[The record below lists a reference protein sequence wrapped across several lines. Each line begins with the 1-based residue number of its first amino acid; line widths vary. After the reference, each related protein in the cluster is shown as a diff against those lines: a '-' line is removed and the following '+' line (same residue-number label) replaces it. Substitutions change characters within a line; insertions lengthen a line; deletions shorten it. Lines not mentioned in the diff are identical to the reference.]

1 MGRLEVDVGPAAFTC
16 ADDRGR
22 YRLYFPRPWI
32 AVQRVEGH
40 CSTLMAT
47 QSTEWIGAQARL
59 GQLDVYNDFE
69 ELTSFTSEGRQ
80 HTIDWTMAHPG
91 LVGTVHTLVGSPL
104 VSMATTVAGLVMRT
118 RLRGY
123 HSRSAFEAALLRAM
137 TTTTVLATP

>member
-1 MGRLEVDVGPAAFTC
+1 MGRIEVDVGPAAFTC

-40 CSTLMAT
+40 CSLVMAT

-69 ELTSFTSEGRQ
+69 EMTSFSSEGRQ
-80 HTIDWTMAHPG
+80 HTIDWTGAHPALISSVHV
-91 LVGTVHTLVGSPL
+91 LVRSTWGAI
-104 VSMATTVAGLVMRT
+104 ATTAAGLVLRP

-123 HSRSAFEAALLRAM
+123 HHRSAFEAALVRGMA
-137 TTTTVLATP
+137 TTTVLAVS

>member
-1 MGRLEVDVGPAAFTC
+1 VGRLEVDVGAAAFTC

-40 CSTLMAT
+40 CSTVMAT

-69 ELTSFTSEGRQ
+69 EMKSFTSEGRQ
-80 HTIDWTMAHPG
+80 HTIDWTGANPT
-91 LVGTVHTLVGSPL
+91 LVSTVHVLVGSPL
-104 VSMATTVAGLVMRT
+104 VSMATTVAGLVLRT

-123 HSRSAFEAALLRAM
+123 HSRSTFEAALMRSLG
-137 TTTTVLATP
+137 TTTVLVTS